1 MTRMDMAIS
10 PAGALWAW
18 WSVVS
23 GQFGGFV
30 TTHLESER
38 YDAIVIG
45 GGHNGLVAACYL
57 ARAGKRVVVLE
68 RYHTVGGAAITEEIH
83 PGFRVSVA
91 SYSCSLLR
99 PEIIRDLRLADY
111 GFAVYAK
118 APSYFMPFPDGEH
131 LFLYADS
138 RERSK
143 HTIARFSERD
153 AAAYDSWEDFW
164 ARACD
169 IIEPTLM
176 QPPISL
182 GELAERFR
190 AAGCADD
197 FRRVMLLSTT
207 DLLDEFFESPY
218 VKAAMTPQALI
229 GTAGGPQTPG
239 TPYVWLYHAIG
250 RAIGERG
257 VWGYVRGGMGAITQ
271 ALAAAARDLGVTIRT
286 DAEVGEILVQ
296 DGTATGVVLADGT
309 TLRANAVLSNADP
322 KRTFLHLCPSS
333 ALPPEFRD
341 RIARRY
347 RSSGPVYKL
356 NLALRE
362 LPRYRAAPPDVA
374 PEVVSRATID
384 IAPDLGYLERAWDDY
399 KGGEPSRDPFIEIY
413 TQSPTDPTMAPPGQH
428 VLSCFCQYAP
438 YDPVGRSWDDGLR
451 EEFADRVIAKVAEY
465 APNLPDAIIARQ
477 MLSPVDL
484 ERRFGLTGGHIFHGE
499 ITPDQSF
506 DLRPLAGHADY
517 RTPLAGLYLCGSGAH
532 PGGGVTG
539 IPGHNAAHAVLA
551 DLGS

>member
-1 MTRMDMAIS
+1 MTPNIQPRPT
-10 PAGALWAW
+10 PAEP
-18 WSVVS
+18 S
-23 GQFGGFV
+23 
-30 TTHLESER
+30 R

-57 ARAGKRVVVLE
+57 ARAGKRVIVLE

-111 GFAVYAK
+111 GFAVYPK

-143 HTIARFSERD
+143 ATIARFSAHD
-153 AAAYDSWEDFW
+153 AAAYDDWEDFW

-190 AAGCADD
+190 RAGCADD
-197 FRRVMLLSTT
+197 FRRVMLLSTA

-271 ALAAAARDLGVTIRT
+271 ALAASARDLGVVIRT
-286 DAEVGEILVQ
+286 EASVAEILVE
-296 DGTATGVVLADGT
+296 DGTATGVVLEDGT
-309 TLRANAVLSNADP
+309 TLRASSVLSNADP
-322 KRTFLHLCPSS
+322 KRTFLELCPPS
-333 ALPPEFRD
+333 ALPEAFRD
-341 RIARRY
+341 RIARRW

-362 LPRYRAAPPDVA
+362 LPRYRAAPPDIA
-374 PEVVSRATID
+374 PDVVSRATID

-399 KGGEPSRDPFIEIY
+399 KQGQPSRDPFIEIY
-413 TQSPTDPTMAPPGQH
+413 TQSPTDPTMAPPGH
-428 VLSCFCQYAP
+428 HILSCFCQYAP
-438 YDPVGRSWDDGLR
+438 YEPKGRSWDDGLR

-517 RTPLAGLYLCGSGAH
+517 RTPLPGLYLCGSGAH

-551 DLGS
+551 DFGS